1 MISNINKIIN
11 FAKSNIEYY
20 NRIKNKLSGM
30 ITNNET
36 TARKIYDI
44 TISELDTYLHE
55 AFFNSRSSGFP
66 VEIERQ
72 YWVLSALLHSAKN
85 NLDKEYI
92 TSDALEKLSRIF
104 LGNNSETIG
113 VQKAL
118 ALFINLFEKHG
129 QYLPAFR
136 VLSPTQSCNL
146 NCTGCYAS
154 SDEKNLSYET
164 VRDII
169 RDVRDHDEDHF
180 IVINGGEPFTY
191 EDSGK
196 TLPDLFE
203 EFNDMFFMVC
213 TNGTRID
220 EALTQKLVRLGNVS
234 LAISVEG
241 YENETDERRG
251 PGEYKRIL
259 KAMENLRNAGLI
271 FGISV
276 TVTKKNIDLL
286 LDDHF
291 YDLFFG
297 ELGAIYM
304 WQSLMIPVVHGK
316 EFTNPEPAFE
326 KRARLYDLRNRLL
339 KEKKYFIA
347 DFWNSDTSQEACR
360 VYGRSVGRF
369 FLY

>member
-1 MISNINKIIN
+1 MTI
-11 FAKSNIEYY
+11 
-20 NRIKNKLSGM
+20 
-30 ITNNET
+30 NNET
-36 TARKIYDI
+36 TARKIRDI
-44 TISELDTYLHE
+44 AISELDTYLHE
-55 AFFNSRSSGFP
+55 AFFNSGSSGFP

-72 YWVLSALLHSAKN
+72 YWVLSALLHAVKN

-92 TSDALEKLSRIF
+92 TSEALEKLLRIF
-104 LGNNSETIG
+104 LYNNSVTIG

-118 ALFINLFEKHG
+118 DLFIHLFEKHG
-129 QYLPAFR
+129 QHLPAFR

-146 NCTGCYAS
+146 NCKGCYAP

-169 RDVRDHDEDHF
+169 SDVRDHDEDHF

-196 TLPDLFE
+196 TLLDLFE

-220 EALTQKLVRLGNVS
+220 EALAQKLVRLGNVS
-234 LAISVEG
+234 PAILVEG
-241 YENETDERRG
+241 YGNETDERRG
-251 PGEYKRIL
+251 PGEYKRVL
-259 KAMENLRNAGLI
+259 KAMENLRNAGSA

-276 TVTKKNIDLL
+276 TVTQKNIDLL

-291 YDLFFG
+291 YDHFFE
-297 ELGAIYM
+297 ELGAVYM
-304 WQSLMIPVVHGK
+304 WQSLMTELTDLV
-316 EFTNPEPAFE
+316 PAFE
-326 KRARLYDLRNRLL
+326 KRVRLSNLQNRLL

-347 DFWNSDTSQEACR
+347 DFWNSATSQEACR
-360 VYGRSVGRF
+360 AYGWSVGRF
-369 FLY
+369 LLC